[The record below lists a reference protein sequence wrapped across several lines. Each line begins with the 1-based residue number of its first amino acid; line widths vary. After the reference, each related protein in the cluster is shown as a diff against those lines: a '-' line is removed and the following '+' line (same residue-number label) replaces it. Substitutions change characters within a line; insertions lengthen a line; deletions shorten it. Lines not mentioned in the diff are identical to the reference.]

1 MVAGALT
8 LLFSMAEIT
17 SVKQTAF
24 NQYTVTWTGNNSPR
38 LTDEEGKVI
47 GGPPSGASPATLT
60 VTDAT
65 HYNNVY
71 SVTQEGEGGNT
82 INIQSW
88 HALYQQSSACCRV
101 PIEGRSEADS
111 SYQLYTPRLSLNAG
125 ETELT
130 ITANRLAPQLTYVKT
145 AANVIVAADHPAGSS
160 VASDDTTSTYTCA
173 NDGESPSTCAYSRTV
188 AMPAGWTSAAE
199 PLTVCALLSDAE
211 ETCNTFPLK
220 PPSPPS
226 PPESPPPPPLAPPS
240 PPSPPAP
247 PSPPLSIAVKA
258 SGGLPPWAI
267 AAVIVASCIVVLVP
281 VGVFFLRR
289 FKICCWKQG
298 GGNSAGGV
306 VVSATGN
313 AESATKAADADA
325 DKV

>member
-1 MVAGALT
+1 MQLSCFPGGRDARKWHRKKNIRNSNICPQFASSNIDTVPSPLVASRIGAPLSTPASRAIMVAGALT

-47 GGPPSGASPATLT
+47 GGPPSGASPATLE

-71 SVTQEGEGGNT
+71 SVTQEGGNT

-101 PIEGRSEADS
+101 PVEGRSEADS

-125 ETELT
+125 ETQLT

-145 AANVIVAADHPAGSS
+145 AANLIVAADHPAGSS
-160 VASDDTTSTYTCA
+160 VASDDPHRHTHAPIPLRAQARVHT
-173 NDGESPSTCAYSRTV
+173 
-188 AMPAGWTSAAE
+188 AGPWR
-199 PLTVCALLSDAE
+199 C
-211 ETCNTFPLK
+211 
-220 PPSPPS
+220 PPGG
-226 PPESPPPPPLAPPS
+226 
-240 PPSPPAP
+240 PAP
-247 PSPPLSIAVKA
+247 PSRSRSAHSSPTRRRLATRSR
-258 SGGLPPWAI
+258 
-267 AAVIVASCIVVLVP
+267 SCRRR
-281 VGVFFLRR
+281 LRR
-289 FKICCWKQG
+289 PPNHLRRRPSLRRRHLRRRRRHLHRCP
-298 GGNSAGGV
+298 SP
-306 VVSATGN
+306 
-313 AESATKAADADA
+313 
-325 DKV
+325 